1 MSFREKM
8 LWVSLI
14 AETAIWGSYLF
25 DVGWLLAHG
34 RVDAGQALGGFIMSV
49 FWLVVVEVAAATILA
64 VMAPNDANAPE
75 DARDRDFAATA
86 SVPAYHLLSLLV
98 IAVTIAT
105 PAIITAAPR
114 WLSGDRE
121 TIYAVVI
128 GNALLL
134 ALVLA
139 HAVRTTAQLWR
150 YRREG

>member
-25 DVGWLLAHG
+25 DVGWLLSRG
-34 RVDAGQALGGFIMSV
+34 LVDAEQALGGFIRSV
-49 FWLVVVEVAAATILA
+49 IWLVVVEVVAATILA
-64 VMAPNDANAPE
+64 IMAPSDANAPE

-86 SVPAYHLLSLLV
+86 SVPAYNLLSLLV
-98 IAVTIAT
+98 VGVMIAT
-105 PAIITAAPR
+105 PAIVTAAPR

-128 GNALLL
+128 GNALLM

-139 HAVRTTAQLWR
+139 HTVRTTAQLWR